1 MYSDAASDRISIL
14 QAMHV
19 GNLVEADM
27 AMNVG
32 VARDGDPLSEINTT
46 PLIDVML
53 VLLIMLIVTLPPPR
67 HAVKLNTPVPCK
79 AACEQEDE
87 EEPAAIRIEVDFDGA
102 LLWNDERIEVAE
114 LDGRLASEARRAR
127 QPEIHIKPHRMA
139 RYEHVIH
146 VMASAQR
153 EGLQRVG
160 VIGGT

>member
-1 MYSDAASDRISIL
+1 
-14 QAMHV
+14 
-19 GNLVEADM
+19 M

-32 VARDGDPLSEINTT
+32 VARDSDPLSEINTT

-79 AACEQEDE
+79 TCEQQDE
-87 EEPAAIRIEVDFDGA
+87 EEPPAVRIEVDFDGT
-102 LLWNDERIEVAE
+102 LSWNDEPIALAE
-114 LDGRLASEARRAR
+114 LDGRLASESNRQR
-127 QPEIHIKPHRMA
+127 QPEIHIKPHRLA

>member
-1 MYSDAASDRISIL
+1 
-14 QAMHV
+14 
-19 GNLVEADM
+19 M

-32 VARDGDPLSEINTT
+32 NARDGDPLSEINTT

-79 AACEQEDE
+79 TCEPQE
-87 EEPAAIRIEVDFDGA
+87 EEPRAVLIVVDFDGS
-102 LLWNDERIEVAE
+102 LSWNEERIRVAE
-114 LDGRLASEARRAR
+114 LDGRLASEAHRQR

-139 RYEHVIH
+139 RYEDVIH

-153 EGLQRVG
+153 QGLQRVG

>member
-1 MYSDAASDRISIL
+1 MEMTRMFAAARIYVGVLVSVHCGEVHMYSDAASDHASVPSG
-14 QAMHV
+14 A
-19 GNLVEADM
+19 
-27 AMNVG
+27 
-32 VARDGDPLSEINTT
+32 ARRQPC
-46 PLIDVML
+46 

-79 AACEQEDE
+79 TCEQQDE
-87 EEPAAIRIEVDFDGA
+87 EEPPAVRIEVDFDGT
-102 LLWNDERIEVAE
+102 LSWNDEPIALAE
-114 LDGRLASEARRAR
+114 LDGRLASESNRQR
-127 QPEIHIKPHRMA
+127 QPEIHIKPHRLA